1 MAYFSMEDTSGSI
14 EVLVFPKR
22 YQDFASLLE
31 EDKPVYVSGKLSVND
46 EERKVFAESIRLLP
60 QGEIIYKALEVL
72 VRENSEQ
79 LLKSIRNL
87 LVAKHGKIPVRLCF
101 PLTRKKLELKDKYWV
116 TPDLE
121 LKEALEKLCGKGSV
135 RLIV

>member
-101 PLTRKKLELKDKYWV
+101 PNTKKLELKDKYWV
-116 TPDLE
+116 TQ
-121 LKEALEKLCGKGSV
+121 
-135 RLIV
+135 I